1 MEYEF
6 PFDVP
11 EDIKT
16 LNRKQTDELFQV
28 VKAHGKALSADEN
41 ATPEALTATHE
52 LFSQLKERR
61 DAFTAAA
68 KNAADFSVD
77 DDEPDDKAD
86 DDAADDSADDS
97 TDDDGTDDDGDAT
110 DDADDQDKA
119 LTAAQGAG
127 NAPKLKKVAGRA
139 PKVRSQVPANAD
151 TAFATMA
158 VAADVPNFVSGT
170 KLESFDDAARA
181 IEERLGSYGEP
192 SMTRQPNRLS
202 QFATDLRNRATR
214 RRDARGRRNNVVLSS
229 TERAEIMVHDEQGRV
244 RKIEN
249 FTRHGAVRFRRN
261 FPDDQ
266 RLLTADRDYDKLLK
280 VADERRLPGG
290 SLVMSAQ
297 KLVERGRSLTA
308 AAGWCAP
315 SETIYQLCEL
325 ESLDG
330 ILDVPEIQADR
341 GGFNIP
347 EDGGIDFSTI
357 WNGIGSA
364 GDTHLTEAEVIA
376 DTAKVCY
383 DVPCPD
389 FVDTRLGVDYFCLT
403 AGLLQRRGY
412 PEVISRVSRGAVV
425 ALAHKINR
433 GVIADIVTAAGAATT
448 LPVDLGGDDAA
459 AALLGGVELGL
470 TDMKYRHR
478 MPFAQT
484 VEAVMP
490 MFALP
495 VIRAALSRRS
505 GVGMLGVTDAQ
516 ILEWFRIRGAVPRF
530 VYDWQDA
537 LSGVVGGLGSAT
549 SADTWP
555 ATMNF
560 VIYPAG
566 TFTKAVQSVVSL
578 DTIYD
583 STKLA
588 TNEYTAMFVED
599 GWAVLQT
606 CPDARQYTIAVDVSG
621 CVGCIGSG
629 TQVS

>member
-16 LNRKQTDELFQV
+16 LNRKQTEELFQT
-28 VKAHGKALSADEN
+28 VKAHGRELSADEN
-41 ATPEALTATHE
+41 ATPEALSATHE

-68 KNAADFSVD
+68 KNAADFTVE
-77 DDEPDDKAD
+77 DEPVDEPAAPAD
-86 DDAADDSADDS
+86 EPADESG
-97 TDDDGTDDDGDAT
+97 DDGTDDGES
-110 DDADDQDKA
+110 ADEPENADA
-119 LTAAQGAG
+119 LTAAEGG
-127 NAPKLKKVAGRA
+127 NTPKLRKVAGRA

-170 KLESFDDAARA
+170 KLESFDDASRA
-181 IEERLGSYGEP
+181 IEERLASYGEP
-192 SMTRQPNRLS
+192 SSIRQPSRIS
-202 QFATDLRNRATR
+202 QFAADLRNRATR
-214 RRDARGRRNNVVLSS
+214 RRDARGRRSNVVLSS
-229 TERAEIMVHDEQGRV
+229 TERAEILVHDEQGRV

-297 KLVERGRSLTA
+297 KLVEEQGKSLTA

-357 WNGIGSA
+357 WNGIGNA
-364 GDTHLTEAEVIA
+364 GDTHLSEYDVQN
-376 DTAKVCY
+376 DTTKVCY

-389 FVDTRLGVDYFCLT
+389 FVDTRLGVDYFCLS
-403 AGLLQRRGY
+403 ASLLQRRGY

-459 AALLGGVELGL
+459 SALLGGVELGL

-478 MPFAQT
+478 MPFGQT

-505 GVGMLGVTDAQ
+505 GVGLLGVSDAQ

-537 LSGVVGGLGSAT
+537 LSGVVGGLGGAT
-549 SADTWP
+549 AVDTWP
-555 ATMNF
+555 ATMSF

-621 CVGCIGSG
+621 CVGCIGAG